1 MLRSKQRK
9 FKEVTYGYFDGLYR
23 MAYARLSNAEDAE
36 DVVQETYLKAFRAF
50 DTFREGTN
58 SKAWLIRILVN
69 TIRDHIRKDGRTVQ
83 SVSLDESIH
92 IPGSHAPNPEEQ
104 LCRSEIDPELQSAL
118 RSLPEM
124 FLTPFLLRE
133 LQALSYQEIATA
145 LDIPIGTVMSRL
157 SRARDM
163 LRKSLATSQSAV
175 SNSPQSENTPQNKS
189 FTNP

>member
-23 MAYARLSNAEDAE
+23 MAFARLSNAEDAE
-36 DVVQETYLKAFRAF
+36 DIVQETYLKAFRAF

-83 SVSLDESIH
+83 SVPFDESIQVASRH
-92 IPGSHAPNPEEQ
+92 TADPEEK
-104 LCRSEIDPELQSAL
+104 LCRREIDPELQSAL
-118 RSLPEM
+118 RSLPES

-133 LQALSYQEIATA
+133 LQALSYQEIAAA

-163 LRKSLATSQSAV
+163 LRKNLTASQSAV
-175 SNSPQSENTPQNKS
+175 SNSPQSESTPQDQF
-189 FTNP
+189 FTKP